1 MPLTKTA
8 MDWDIIQFEINLLW
22 HVASLAIP
30 KNNSPHRQCSKPSSH
45 AWLRKGFAWVI
56 TYNHTSYVHIYICTY
71 IYMYHRMTVFPPSSS
86 NSRDI
91 VLAVTDEALFRHL
104 QKSARQPYEA
114 VLIIKALRCPSP
126 RIKERFGRIYGLTSS
141 INKYI
146 WLYIY

>member
-1 MPLTKTA
+1 M
-8 MDWDIIQFEINLLW
+8 
-22 HVASLAIP
+22 
-30 KNNSPHRQCSKPSSH
+30 
-45 AWLRKGFAWVI
+45 
-56 TYNHTSYVHIYICTY
+56 
-71 IYMYHRMTVFPPSSS
+71 VFPPSLS

-126 RIKERFGRIYGLTSS
+126 RKKERFGRIYGLTSS

-146 WLYIY
+146 